1 MSRLFLDEQAIL
13 AWGRQKGRLQ
23 EVVQEYRFSRRAG
36 DASCK
41 AHDYAAAAV
50 ARLDPSV
57 ADPANT
63 ARVLIKWMEQEHR
76 EWFWRCRRDHH
87 VL

>member
-1 MSRLFLDEQAIL
+1 MSPIL

-23 EVVQEYRFSRRAG
+23 EVVQEYRFARRAG
-36 DASCK
+36 DPSCQ
-41 AHDYAAAAV
+41 AHAHAAAVV
-50 ARLDPSV
+50 ARLDPAV
-57 ADPANT
+57 VDPARY

-76 EWFWRCRRDHH
+76 EWFWRCCRDHH